1 MLLTADDFLAHFRLQ
16 NISYEEFCERL
27 SVLDISDKSGQF
39 AVRSG
44 IDDFVKKVSKKDD
57 RKSRLDHYKR
67 VMYRLLVTDA
77 QSVLLWWYDKYLSIR
92 NPISHYFS
100 VPASLPSSGIYDG
113 RHKSA
118 YGRICKNINFSEFYS
133 TKKLYENDSEYCLGL
148 MKAAFEDFKIRNSMV
163 CPAFFDHV
171 CSTTDNYDQ
180 FWADFMMG
188 ANKPTVF
195 NPVVYR
201 SIVDTLLSGD
211 VLFAPVMGWNAYQL
225 AFYETRFSKFV
236 STDVIPSVIENG
248 NRLHT
253 LYAENE
259 KFSLVQSN
267 KSIDL
272 YLCPSEDLK
281 NTNFLHK
288 YEGCVDGILFSPPY
302 FDLELYQGEDQSA
315 VRYKNY
321 SEWLTRY
328 WEETILL
335 CTQSMKAGARMA
347 YVISNYTNAAKEV
360 VHISEDTSAVASRHL
375 RLIDRKKLKWSA
387 IGGSRQAKKTR
398 NGNYEDIWVYE
409 KA

>member
-1 MLLTADDFLAHFRLQ
+1 
-16 NISYEEFCERL
+16 
-27 SVLDISDKSGQF
+27 VLDISDKSGQF

-44 IDDFVKKVSKKDD
+44 IDAFIEKVSKKDD
-57 RKSRLDHYKR
+57 RKSRLDRYKQ

-77 QSVLLWWYDKYLSIR
+77 KSVLLWWYNKYLSID
-92 NPISHYFS
+92 NPVSHYFF
-100 VPASLPSSGIYDG
+100 VPASLPSGDIYDG

-118 YGRICKNINFSEFYS
+118 YGRICKNINFSEFYN

-171 CSTTDNYDQ
+171 CNTTDNYDQ
-180 FWADFMMG
+180 FWTDFMVG

-201 SIVDTLLSGD
+201 SIVDTLLSGE

-225 AFYETRFSKFV
+225 AFYKTNFSTFV
-236 STDVIPSVIENG
+236 STDVIPSVIQNG
-248 NRLHT
+248 NRLHS
-253 LYAENE
+253 LYSENE
-259 KFSLVQSN
+259 KSSLVQSN
-267 KSIDL
+267 KTIDL

-281 NTNFLHK
+281 HTDFMQK

-321 SEWLTRY
+321 NEWLTQY
-328 WEETILL
+328 WEQTILL
-335 CTQSMKAGARMA
+335 CAQSMRAGARMA
-347 YVISNYTNAAKEV
+347 YVISNYTNAAKQIV
-360 VHISEDTSAVASRHL
+360 NISEDTSLISSRHL
-375 RLIDRKKLKWSA
+375 KLVDKKSLKWSA
-387 IGGSRQAKKTR
+387 MGGSRQAKKTR

-409 KA
+409 KV

>member
-1 MLLTADDFLAHFRLQ
+1 MLLTSNDFLAHFRLQ

-27 SVLDISDKSGQF
+27 SVLDISDRSGQF

-44 IDDFVKKVSKKDD
+44 IDDFVEKVSKKDD

-92 NPISHYFS
+92 NPILHYFS
-100 VPASLPSSGIYDG
+100 VPSSVPNGDIYDG

-118 YGRICKNINFSEFYS
+118 YGRICKNINFSEFYN

-148 MKAAFEDFKIRNSMV
+148 MKAAFEEYKIRNSMV

-171 CSTTDNYDQ
+171 CSTADNYDQ

-188 ANKPTVF
+188 ANKPSVF

-201 SIVDTLLSGD
+201 SIVDTILSGEI
-211 VLFAPVMGWNAYQL
+211 LFAPVMGWNAYQL
-225 AFYETRFSKFV
+225 AFYNTNFAKFV
-236 STDVIPSVIENG
+236 STDVISSVIENG
-248 NRLHT
+248 NKLHS
-253 LYAENE
+253 LYTETDNH
-259 KFSLVQSN
+259 LLLPSN
-267 KSIDL
+267 KNVDL

-281 NTNFLHK
+281 HTDFLDK
-288 YEGCVDGILFSPPY
+288 YEGAVDGILFSPPY
-302 FDLELYQGEDQSA
+302 FDLELYQGEQQSS
-315 VRYKNY
+315 VLYKSY
-321 SEWLTRY
+321 TEWLTKY
-328 WEETILL
+328 WEETIML
-335 CTQSMKAGARMA
+335 CSRSMRRGARLA
-347 YVISNYTNAAKEV
+347 YVVSNYTNAAKEV
-360 VHISEDTSAVASRHL
+360 VRISEDTSEIAARHL
-375 RLIDRKKLKWSA
+375 RLVDRKRLKWSA